1 MRAFIA
7 IELPD
12 DIKSK
17 VNVFKRQLEKELNSG
32 SPRNA
37 KDALKFVEDENLHIT
52 LRFFKDITD
61 QQAAEIKETI
71 KSLSFEPF
79 TIKCEDVGVFPNE
92 NYIRVIWIG
101 IRSNGNLEKVW
112 EELNSRLKAKFGTDR
127 FTAHLTIARVKTR
140 LTRSQIEK
148 IFSHKKQ
155 EFGSFVLIP
164 EMIVLKK
171 STLTPEGPIY
181 SNL

>member
-1 MRAFIA
+1 
-7 IELPD
+7 L
-12 DIKSK
+12 
-17 VNVFKRQLEKELNSG
+17 
-32 SPRNA
+32 
-37 KDALKFVEDENLHIT
+37 
-52 LRFFKDITD
+52 
-61 QQAAEIKETI
+61 
-71 KSLSFEPF
+71 
-79 TIKCEDVGVFPNE
+79 
-92 NYIRVIWIG
+92 
-101 IRSNGNLEKVW
+101 RSNGNLEKVW
-112 EELNSRLKAKFGTDR
+112 EELNLRLKAKFGTDR

-155 EFGSFVLIP
+155 EFGSFVLSP